1 MIRMV
6 TIFAL
11 AGLLPACRPGPTDPG
26 ACSPVCNSDKTGC
39 GALGSNLTALGALHA
54 AEPLAQKILGATPRW
69 VGVFEGLEITRQG
82 QPSQTPDTV
91 NVLGQQTNIYVAG
104 WVFKYCAAMNDVVF
118 GAGPQTSSAQQGCQD
133 INCDAVAD
141 TAEPAV
147 DSAAAITT
155 AFPAD
160 PAATLYNLEL
170 APAANQGKR
179 FWAVTQRP
187 SGPTVKVD
195 ADTGAIVP

>member
-1 MIRMV
+1 
-6 TIFAL
+6 
-11 AGLLPACRPGPTDPG
+11 
-26 ACSPVCNSDKTGC
+26 
-39 GALGSNLTALGALHA
+39 
-54 AEPLAQKILGATPRW
+54 
-69 VGVFEGLEITRQG
+69 
-82 QPSQTPDTV
+82 
-91 NVLGQQTNIYVAG
+91 
-104 WVFKYCAAMNDVVF
+104 MNDVVF